1 MAIGSTKSYSLIQ
14 PAGFN
19 KRAAAGWGFET
30 MCTQR
35 SGNKADFSRVERR
48 GRFISSWQRTME
60 GRKFGCLLLR
70 VVALLLTAVYGQGL
84 EGGGKCQKISVAD
97 CNGWNY
103 TLVPNEFLG
112 IETQNDAKTRI
123 AEFKPLYRVNCAPNL
138 KMFICAMSVPL
149 CFAKDGTPMSVY
161 PCRSM
166 CEAARTGCEPI
177 MKRYNFNWPQLL
189 NCDRLPREGDSK
201 VCMASPKTKTDP
213 GVTIHN
219 ETYAEKCT
227 KHENF
232 VYVGDGEHSQC
243 ALKCNA
249 SVLFNKREK
258 SFVETWIST
267 WSIICFLSTLLTVST
282 FLIDPSRFHYPER
295 PIIFLSMCYNL
306 YSIGYLVRVFAG
318 RENIVCHDSSH
329 GPYVISDGM
338 SNTSCT
344 IVFFIH
350 YFFGMA
356 SAIWWVILSL
366 TWFLSAALK
375 WGHEAVEKYSSI
387 FHAIA
392 WTIPTVQTIVALV
405 TRKVDAD
412 ELSGLCF
419 IGYRSSLTLLWF
431 VVIPLFVYL
440 ILGSCFLL
448 SGFIALIRI
457 RRALRLKE
465 TNIQK
470 LERLMVRIGIFS
482 MLYSI
487 PASFVVG
494 CFWFEYE
501 SLAKV
506 EKFSGDAFTCQLNPK
521 CKEISKPPPAIVYM
535 KYFMLLVVGVT
546 SGAWI
551 WSSKTLQSW
560 KKFYYKCC
568 GRGYDDDLKPVRKS
582 ETNQNR
588 GLTQTQTQQN
598 MPPFTQRSGAMYELV
613 PPITMNT
620 VVTPSHYINSQR
632 SYDQGQ
638 LYMSGRPAVT
648 QFMNNQSIGPVMTTM
663 SQTGHGMTVQQPVTY
678 YTVPVVAQSVA
689 SHPSSGG
696 PFKTVPKNVTP
707 RGSTSTHS
715 HCTSGRTTDSEKYGS
730 GGSRIV

>member
-1 MAIGSTKSYSLIQ
+1 
-14 PAGFN
+14 
-19 KRAAAGWGFET
+19 
-30 MCTQR
+30 
-35 SGNKADFSRVERR
+35 
-48 GRFISSWQRTME
+48 ME
-60 GRKFGCLLLR
+60 GSIFNNLLITLVILFLTVVCGQSLSGEAKCEKIR
-70 VVALLLTAVYGQGL
+70 VP
-84 EGGGKCQKISVAD
+84 ECD
-97 CNGWNY
+97 GWNF

-112 IETQNDAKTRI
+112 IETQTDAKTRI
-123 AEFKPLYRVNCAPNL
+123 AEFKPLYRVKCAPNL
-138 KMFICAMSVPL
+138 KLFICAMSVPL
-149 CFAKDGTPMSVY
+149 CFSKDGTPTPVY

-166 CEAARTGCEPI
+166 CELARKGCEPV
-177 MKRYNFNWPQLL
+177 MKKYRFNWPDML
-189 NCDRLPREGDSK
+189 NCNRLPKQGDPE
-201 VCMASPKTKTDP
+201 VCMASPKSSKSPIVPTQNDSYEDACRRHDK
-213 GVTIHN
+213 
-219 ETYAEKCT
+219 
-227 KHENF
+227 F
-232 VYVGDGEHSQC
+232 VYASDGENHEC
-243 ALKCNA
+243 APKCNA
-249 SVLFNKREK
+249 SVIFNKRQK
-258 SFVETWIST
+258 SFVEAWIST

-306 YSIGYLVRVFAG
+306 YSIGYLIKVFAG
-318 RENIVCHDSSH
+318 RETIVCQESSN
-329 GPYVISDGM
+329 GKFLISDGM

-344 IVFFIH
+344 IVFFIL

-387 FHAIA
+387 FHAFA

-412 ELSGLCF
+412 ELTGLCF
-419 IGYRSSLTLLWF
+419 VGYRSSLTLLWF
-431 VVIPLFVYL
+431 VVIPLFIYL
-440 ILGSCFLL
+440 IFGSCFLL

-465 TNIQK
+465 TNTQK

-494 CFWFEYE
+494 CFWYEYD
-501 SLAKV
+501 SLSEV
-506 EKFSGDAFTCQLNPK
+506 EKYSSDIFTCQLNPK
-521 CKEISKPPPAIVYM
+521 CKEKSTPSSAIIFM

-568 GRGYDDDLKPVRKS
+568 GRGYEDELKQSRKP
-582 ETNQNR
+582 EMNHNR
-588 GLTQTQTQQN
+588 GANQTQPLN
-598 MPPFTQRSGAMYELV
+598 IPPFTQRSGTMYELV

-620 VVTPSHYINSQR
+620 VVTPSQYMNSQR
-632 SYDQGQ
+632 PANEGQ
-638 LYMSGRPAVT
+638 LYMGNRQAVT
-648 QFMNNQSIGPVMTTM
+648 QFMNAQPMGPVMTTM
-663 SQTGHGMTVQQPVTY
+663 SQMGHGGMTMPQPVPFY
-678 YTVPVVAQSVA
+678 SVPVVAQSIS

-696 PFKTVPKNVTP
+696 PYKTVVKNVTP
-707 RGSTSTHS
+707 RGSSSTS
-715 HCTSGRTTDSEKYGS
+715 HCTSGRTTDSERCGS
-730 GGSRIV
+730 GGSRVI

>member
-1 MAIGSTKSYSLIQ
+1 
-14 PAGFN
+14 
-19 KRAAAGWGFET
+19 
-30 MCTQR
+30 
-35 SGNKADFSRVERR
+35 
-48 GRFISSWQRTME
+48 ME
-60 GRKFGCLLLR
+60 GGEFSSLLLG
-70 VVALLLTAVYGQGL
+70 VIILLLEVVNGQGL
-84 EGGGKCQKISVAD
+84 SGDGKCEKIRVPE
-97 CNGWNY
+97 CNEWNF
-103 TLVPNEFLG
+103 TRVPNDFLG

-149 CFAKDGTPMSVY
+149 CFSKDGTPTSVY

-166 CEAARTGCEPI
+166 CEIARKGCEPI
-177 MKRYNFNWPQLL
+177 MKKYNFNWPQLL
-189 NCDRLPREGDSK
+189 NCDRLPVEGGMK
-201 VCMASPKTKTDP
+201 LCMASPKITKKP
-213 GVTIHN
+213 VHESKHN
-219 ETYAEKCT
+219 ETYEEKCR
-227 KHENF
+227 KNDNF
-232 VYVGDGEHSQC
+232 VYVSDGEHHEC
-243 ALKCNA
+243 ARRCNA
-249 SVLFNKREK
+249 SVIFNKRQK
-258 SFVETWIST
+258 SFVEAWIST

-306 YSIGYLVRVFAG
+306 YSIGYLVRVFSG
-318 RENIVCHDSSH
+318 RETIVCQESSN
-329 GPYVISDGM
+329 GKYLISDGM

-419 IGYRSSLTLLWF
+419 VGFRNSATLLWF

-440 ILGSCFLL
+440 IFGSCFLL

-465 TNIQK
+465 TNTQK

-494 CFWFEYE
+494 CFWYEYE
-501 SLAKV
+501 SLATV
-506 EKFSGDAFTCQLNPK
+506 EKSSRDMLTCQLDPK
-521 CKEISKPPPAIVYM
+521 CKEISSPSSAIIYM

-568 GRGYDDDLKPVRKS
+568 GRGYDDDLKKVRKS
-582 ETNQNR
+582 EMNHNR
-588 GLTQTQTQQN
+588 GAIQSQVPQS
-598 MPPFTQRSGAMYELV
+598 MPPYTQRSGTMYELV

-620 VVTPSHYINSQR
+620 VVTPSQYITSQR
-632 SYDQGQ
+632 SFEQGPMY
-638 LYMSGRPAVT
+638 LSNRPTAT
-648 QFMNNQSIGPVMTTM
+648 QFMNTQSIGPVITTM
-663 SQTGHGMTVQQPVTY
+663 SQMGHGMTVPQPVPF
-678 YTVPVVAQSVA
+678 YTVPVVAQSIA

-696 PFKTVPKNVTP
+696 PYKSVPKNVTP

-715 HCTSGRTTDSEKYGS
+715 HCTSGRTTDSEKCGS
-730 GGSRIV
+730 IGSRII

>member
-1 MAIGSTKSYSLIQ
+1 
-14 PAGFN
+14 
-19 KRAAAGWGFET
+19 
-30 MCTQR
+30 
-35 SGNKADFSRVERR
+35 
-48 GRFISSWQRTME
+48 ME
-60 GRKFGCLLLR
+60 GRKFSSLLLG
-70 VVALLLTAVYGQGL
+70 VIVSFLTFVYGQGL
-84 EGGGKCQKISVAD
+84 SGEGKCEKIRVPECD
-97 CNGWNY
+97 GWNL

-138 KMFICAMSVPL
+138 KKFICAMSVPL
-149 CFAKDGTPMSVY
+149 CFWKDGTPTPVY

-166 CEAARTGCEPI
+166 CEIARKGCEPI
-177 MKRYNFNWPQLL
+177 MRQYNFNWPQLL
-189 NCDRLPREGDSK
+189 NCDRLPKHKDSV
-201 VCMASPKTKTDP
+201 VCMSSPETTKAP
-213 GVTIHN
+213 EAPKHN
-219 ETYAEKCT
+219 ETYEEKCR
-227 KHENF
+227 KHDEF
-232 VYVGDGEHSQC
+232 VYVSDGEHHEC
-243 ALKCNA
+243 APKCNA
-249 SVLFNKREK
+249 SVIFNKRQK
-258 SFVETWIST
+258 SFVDAWIST
-267 WSIICFLSTLLTVST
+267 WSVICFLSTFLTVST

-306 YSIGYLVRVFAG
+306 YSIGYLVKMFAG
-318 RENIVCHDSSH
+318 RDTVVCHQSSN
-329 GPYVISDGM
+329 GKYLISDGM
-338 SNTSCT
+338 SNTACT

-392 WTIPTVQTIVALV
+392 WTIPTVQTIIALV

-419 IGYRSSLTLLWF
+419 VGYRSSITLLWF

-440 ILGSCFLL
+440 IFGSCFLL

-465 TNIQK
+465 TNTQK

-482 MLYSI
+482 MLYLI

-494 CFWFEYE
+494 CFWYEYE
-501 SLAKV
+501 SLAAV
-506 EKFSGDAFTCQLNPK
+506 EKISSDILTCQLDPK
-521 CKEISKPPPAIVYM
+521 CKEISSPSSAIIYM

-568 GRGYDDDLKPVRKS
+568 GGGYEEDFKQGRKP
-582 ETNQNR
+582 ETNHNR
-588 GLTQTQTQQN
+588 NQALSQAQN
-598 MPPFTQRSGAMYELV
+598 MPPFTQRAGTMYELV
-613 PPITMNT
+613 PPMTMNT
-620 VVTPSHYINSQR
+620 VVTPSQYITSQR
-632 SYDQGQ
+632 PMDQGQ
-638 LYMSGRPAVT
+638 MYMSNRPNVT

-663 SQTGHGMTVQQPVTY
+663 SQMGPCMTVQQPMPY
-678 YTVPVVAQSVA
+678 YSVVAQSVA

-696 PFKTVPKNVTP
+696 PYKTVPKTVTP
-707 RGSTSTHS
+707 RGSSSTSHY
-715 HCTSGRTTDSEKYGS
+715 TSGRTTDSEKCGS
-730 GGSRIV
+730 GGSRII